1 MVGVLSDSL
10 AWLVVLAFAAGALA
24 SRHDRRAGRL
34 VTAGAW
40 ALFGLFWL
48 QLVPHFAFEQ
58 KSYIEGVLS
67 LAAVPASLYTGYLLY
82 DGRDSLF
89 TLSRAVAAMGLIYL
103 PFETIPAVTLAGV
116 YLPAPRKL
124 LIDVVTAQTHW
135 LIDALGYD
143 PTLVRGDS
151 GYLNTFRFV
160 LPDGHRIEFSLVLA
174 CTGLGSISVFA
185 GLIAAVDAPLG
196 RKLRSLALAV
206 PIIYGLNLLR
216 TTFIAVVF
224 GKQYMQWAV
233 DTVLLLFGSSD
244 PYMVSFFL
252 SDRVVSQ
259 SLAVVAL
266 VGIIYLVVRELPEL
280 LTVVEDVLYLVTR
293 EEYDL
298 AEALDLPREPTNR
311 AVPDGGE
318 D

>member
-10 AWLVVLAFAAGALA
+10 AWAVVLAFAAGALV
-24 SRHDRRAGRL
+24 SRHDRERGRL

-40 ALFGLFWL
+40 ALFGVFWL

-67 LAAVPASLYTGYLLY
+67 AAAVPASLYTGYLLY

-89 TLSRAVAAMGLIYL
+89 TLSRAVAAMGIIYL
-103 PFETIPAVTLAGV
+103 PFETIPAMTLAGV
-116 YLPAPRKL
+116 SVPAPRKV

-135 LIDALGYD
+135 LINALGYQ
-143 PTLVRGDS
+143 PELVRGDA
-151 GYLNTFRFV
+151 GYLNTFLFV

-174 CTGLGSISVFA
+174 CTGLGSIAVFA
-185 GLIAAVDAPLG
+185 GLIAAVEAPFE
-196 RKLRSLALAV
+196 RKARALALAV
-206 PIIYGLNLLR
+206 PVIYALNLLR

-252 SDRVVSQ
+252 SDRVISQ

-266 VGIIYLVVRELPEL
+266 VGIIYLVVRQLPEL

-311 AVPDGGE
+311 VVPDGGE